1 MKNKLHPYLAE
12 FLGTL
17 GLVISAAL
25 ITPLIDPHAVGL
37 VIVCHPGIEI
47 AIAIDITE
55 GDTVALGV
63 AVTAVR
69 KQREVTIGIIAVDEG
84 IPIVID
90 AVGTDLRDLGVA
102 RCGDGQAYKDCPEEK
117 SDGGGDRFCRSRVWK
132 WHGGPD
138 CLCLERG
145 RTLNSVY

>member
-1 MKNKLHPYLAE
+1 MAPRVAE
-12 FLGTL
+12 SLIAVGI
-17 GLVISAAL
+17 GAGSAAL
-25 ITPLIDPHAVGL
+25 KATLIDPHAVGL
-37 VIVCHPGIEI
+37 TVVGYPCVEI
-47 AIAIDITE
+47 AIAIEVTE
-55 GDTVALGV
+55 GDTEALGV
-63 AVTAVR
+63 AVTAIR

-90 AVGTDLRDLGVA
+90 AVGADLGDLGVA